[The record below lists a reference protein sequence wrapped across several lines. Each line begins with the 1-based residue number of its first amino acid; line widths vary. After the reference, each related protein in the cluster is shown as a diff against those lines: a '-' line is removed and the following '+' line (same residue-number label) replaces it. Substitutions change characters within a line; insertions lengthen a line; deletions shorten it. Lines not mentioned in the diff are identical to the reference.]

1 MMDGA
6 RDALAAAVRKH
17 GVRLALPDLRDSGNS
32 DANIS
37 AIAQAIAR
45 VQSATHESGTDLTY
59 GAIDGMTRSIG
70 DRYTAFFTPDEF
82 REFNQALDPEKISG
96 IGVLIQPDPG
106 SKFIRAY
113 YVVPGTPAERA
124 GLQSGDVFTRIGG
137 ISTKGLNTDDATKV
151 LRGKAGST
159 VRIESMR
166 DGKLQPPVDITRSE
180 VQPPTVI
187 YKMLPQHVAYI
198 WVLAFGRE
206 TPDEF
211 SVALQRAQ
219 KNDVRAYVIDLRDDG
234 GGYVNSA
241 LDIRLEVHQRRS
253 AAYDRRARLAHDY
266 HRFLRPRP
274 DRQADGDSGQ
284 PLHGIGLG
292 DHRRRTAR

>member
-1 MMDGA
+1 MRSHRLVISIAVLLTLPLTFAAAPANQPAEDLRESQLLSSTYYSDVSAQKMMDGA

-17 GVRLALPDLRDSGNS
+17 GVRLTLPDLRDSGNS

-137 ISTKGLNTDDATKV
+137 IDK
-151 LRGKAGST
+151 
-159 VRIESMR
+159 RIE
-166 DGKLQPPVDITRSE
+166 
-180 VQPPTVI
+180 
-187 YKMLPQHVAYI
+187 H
-198 WVLAFGRE
+198 GRCN
-206 TPDEF
+206 
-211 SVALQRAQ
+211 Q
-219 KNDVRAYVIDLRDDG
+219 
-234 GGYVNSA
+234 
-241 LDIRLEVHQRRS
+241 S
-253 AAYDRRARLAHDY
+253 AAR
-266 HRFLRPRP
+266 
-274 DRQADGDSGQ
+274 
-284 PLHGIGLG
+284 
-292 DHRRRTAR
+292 